1 MATQAY
7 DGERTAQ
14 DTEEIFRRLTERP
27 AELLRFATAGSV
39 DDGKSTLIGRL
50 LYDSKQVLADQ
61 LEHVEQ
67 TSRQMGHDF
76 LDLSLLTDGL
86 RAEREQGITIDVA
99 YRYFATAQRRFII
112 ADTPGHEQYTRNMVT
127 GASTADL
134 VIVLI
139 DARKGVVA
147 QSRRHAFI
155 ASLLQIPHLVV
166 CVNKMDML
174 AYDEEVFD
182 SIVEEFERFAARLD
196 IQDVTFIPISA
207 LKGDNVVERSPA
219 MPWYQGPPLLYH
231 LEHVHIASDRNL
243 IDVRFPVQWVI
254 RPRGAQGVG
263 LGADAGARSTVGVP
277 LRADV
282 DARSTAGVP
291 LRADVDARSTAG
303 VPLRADVDA
312 QSTTGVPAR
321 ADYRAYAGQVAG
333 GILREGDEVVV
344 LPGGRR
350 TTIAGID
357 TFDGPLREA
366 FPPMS
371 VALRLADE
379 VDVGRGSLIARPHNQ
394 PAVASGFESLLCWM
408 SERPLDCGRR
418 YLVKHTTNTAAVG
431 ALEVR
436 YRIEVD
442 TLRRDERA
450 ATLALNDLGRVR
462 VELTSPLVF
471 DSYRRNRVT
480 GSLIVI
486 DEATNET
493 VAAGVILDTEA
504 DTAGR
509 DERAG
514 GGGDPAGGGGDPA
527 GGGGDPACGGGDP
540 AGGGGDPA
548 GGGGDPAGGGGDPA
562 GGGGDPAGGGGE
574 GAGMGRDGAADG
586 EAPAKTERSPNV
598 RWERETITRGERW
611 AALGLTGA
619 TVWLTGLPAAG
630 KSTIGRAIEERLV
643 RAGRPAYLLD
653 GDNLRHGLNGDLGF
667 DECARAENVR
677 RTAHVA
683 RLLAECGAVALVSL
697 VSPYAAD
704 RELAASLHAAQELPF
719 LEVFVNTPLARCEQR
734 DPKGLYARARSGEL
748 QGLTGVGAPYE
759 APTAPGVVLGAP
771 DEAIESAVDR
781 VLEALAELGVI
792 RPPAEGG

>member
-1 MATQAY
+1 MASPGTRTRE
-7 DGERTAQ
+7 DGAAVQ
-14 DTEEIFRRLTERP
+14 DTEEVFRRLTERP
-27 AELLRFATAGSV
+27 VELLRFATAGSV

-61 LEHVEQ
+61 LEHVEL

-134 VIVLI
+134 VIVLV

-155 ASLLQIPHLVV
+155 ASLLAIPHLVV
-166 CVNKMDML
+166 CVNKMDL
-174 AYDEEVFD
+174 LGYDEEVFD
-182 SIVEEFERFAARLD
+182 SIVDEFERFAARLD

-207 LKGDNVVERSPA
+207 LKGDNVVERSQA

-254 RPRGAQGVG
+254 RPRSSEG
-263 LGADAGARSTVGVP
+263 
-277 LRADV
+277 
-282 DARSTAGVP
+282 
-291 LRADVDARSTAG
+291 
-303 VPLRADVDA
+303 
-312 QSTTGVPAR
+312 

-333 GILREGDEVVV
+333 GIIRTGDEVVV
-344 LPGGRR
+344 LPGGQH
-350 TTIAGID
+350 TTVAGID
-357 TFDGPLREA
+357 TFDGPVREA

-371 VALRLADE
+371 VALRLTDE
-379 VDVGRGSLIARPHNQ
+379 VDAGRGSTIARTHNQ
-394 PAVASGFESLLCWM
+394 PTVAHHFESLLCWM
-408 SERPLDCGRR
+408 SERPLDPRRR
-418 YLVKHTTNTAAVG
+418 YLVKHTTRTAAVS
-431 ALEVR
+431 AMEVR

-442 TLRRDERA
+442 TLHRDETA
-450 ATLALNDLGRVR
+450 SVLELNDLGRVR
-462 VELTSPLVF
+462 VEVATPLVF

-486 DEATNET
+486 DEASNET
-493 VAAGVILDTEA
+493 VAAGVILDTE
-504 DTAGR
+504 TEAG
-509 DERAG
+509 DA
-514 GGGDPAGGGGDPA
+514 A
-527 GGGGDPACGGGDP
+527 
-540 AGGGGDPA
+540 
-548 GGGGDPAGGGGDPA
+548 
-562 GGGGDPAGGGGE
+562 
-574 GAGMGRDGAADG
+574 GAGVL
-586 EAPAKTERSPNV
+586 ETKTERSPNV
-598 RWERETITRGERW
+598 RWQQATMTRGQRW
-611 AALGLTGA
+611 EALGLTGA

-630 KSTIGRAIEERLV
+630 KSTIGRAVEERLV

-653 GDNLRHGLNGDLGF
+653 GDNLRHGLNGDLAF
-667 DECARAENVR
+667 DEAARAENVR

-704 RELAASLHAAQELPF
+704 REVAAALHAAEDLHF
-719 LEVFVNTPLARCEQR
+719 LEVFVSTPLEQCEQR
-734 DPKGLYARARSGEL
+734 DPKGLYARARAGEL
-748 QGLTGVGAPYE
+748 SDLTGVGAPYE
-759 APTAPGVVLGAP
+759 PPERPDVVVGACAEDIDTAV
-771 DEAIESAVDR
+771 ER
-781 VLEALAELGVI
+781 VLEALAARGV
-792 RPPAEGG
+792 R